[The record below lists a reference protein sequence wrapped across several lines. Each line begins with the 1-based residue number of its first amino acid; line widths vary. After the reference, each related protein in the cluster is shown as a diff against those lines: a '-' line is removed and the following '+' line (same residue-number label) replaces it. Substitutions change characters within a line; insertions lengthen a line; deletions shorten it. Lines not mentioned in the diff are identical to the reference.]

1 VLLAAEAMAA
11 LHLALIAF
19 MLTGSLLALRWP
31 RLLWVHAP
39 VALAILAVNVAGAP
53 CPLTIWELDLRAAAG
68 APGYAGG
75 FIGHYLLGPLGV
87 DVHTAAAQVGIYAV
101 ALTPNLVGYA
111 LHGLRAVRTGTPAGP
126 RAGSPTGSR

>member
-111 LHGLRAVRTGTPAGP
+111 LHTLRAVRTGTPAGH
-126 RAGSPTGSR
+126 RAG